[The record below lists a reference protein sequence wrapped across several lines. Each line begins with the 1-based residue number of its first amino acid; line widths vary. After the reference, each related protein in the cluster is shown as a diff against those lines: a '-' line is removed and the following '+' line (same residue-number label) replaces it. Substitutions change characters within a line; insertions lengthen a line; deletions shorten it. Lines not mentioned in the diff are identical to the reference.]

1 MWGLLAI
8 PSIIEMI
15 ISDFRSRTV
24 RVRTL
29 AVTCILLTVSAIIEY
44 GLDNTL
50 LNITANG
57 AACILIGLCTL
68 AYLRIRKTPISEA
81 VGCGDILFILSL
93 TPLFR
98 LDVFLLFMTVSS
110 ALILSSWFI
119 YTVIL
124 KSKGKMYHR
133 SIPLVSGLGICVT
146 SHLIACS
153 FVPFN

>member
-24 RVRTL
+24 RVLSL
-29 AVTCILLTVSAIIEY
+29 AVTCVLLAISAIIEY
-44 GLDNTL
+44 GMHATL
-50 LNITANG
+50 LNMAANG
-57 AACILIGLCTL
+57 LACLLIGICVL
-68 AYLRIRKTPISEA
+68 AYLKIRRIPVSEA
-81 VGCGDILFILSL
+81 VGCGDILFILAL

-98 LDVFLLFMTVSS
+98 LNAFLLFMTVSS

>member
-8 PSIIEMI
+8 PPIVEMI
-15 ISDFRSRTV
+15 ISDFRNRTV
-24 RVRTL
+24 RVKTL
-29 AVTCILLTVSAIIEY
+29 AVTCVLLTASAIIEY

-50 LNITANG
+50 S
-57 AACILIGLCTL
+57 L

-98 LDVFLLFMTVSS
+98 LDAFLLFMTVSS

-119 YTVIL
+119 HTVIL
-124 KSKGKMYHR
+124 KSKGKMYRR